1 MTSRGIIRAVC
12 TAPQKG
18 IQKKDLGKGLLIPGK
33 GLEGDG
39 HFGFAHRQVSLLD
52 ASEIERM
59 KQIIPTLFYGAFA
72 ENLVTEGIDLKG
84 LILGDML
91 RIGRALLRVT
101 QIGKECHSR
110 CAIYEAAGDC
120 IMPRLGIFCE
130 VLSGGPVQT
139 GDTIEIVPEP
149 SGDCIVRRKI
159 LRINGGNT
167 SAEEDSMLRESRITL
182 VLDGER
188 QVTAAYTPGEERYW
202 AVGHLKCRRLITDR
216 NDIASL
222 EIVPGMVS
230 IRRKTVTAGLPLLNR
245 ILSSSA
251 SAILPGSAG
260 TRLGDPIPAE
270 WTIPPSILQD
280 GADWLAEAPVFRAT
294 GGTHAAALLHKSGQ
308 RLFLT
313 EDIGRH
319 NAVDKAAGWA
329 VLHDIPLSETVL
341 IISGR
346 LPEDMVIKAAGAGI
360 PVLGSIS
367 AAMAEG
373 VEFASGQGVT
383 LAGFIRNGRMNVYS
397 VPERIARE

>member
-18 IQKKDLGKGLLIPGK
+18 IQKKDIGKGLLIPGK

-84 LILGDML
+84 LVLGDML
-91 RIGRALLRVT
+91 RIGKALLRVT

-222 EIVPGMVS
+222 EIVPAMVS

-251 SAILPGSAG
+251 SA
-260 TRLGDPIPAE
+260 
-270 WTIPPSILQD
+270 
-280 GADWLAEAPVFRAT
+280 
-294 GGTHAAALLHKSGQ
+294 
-308 RLFLT
+308 
-313 EDIGRH
+313 
-319 NAVDKAAGWA
+319 
-329 VLHDIPLSETVL
+329 
-341 IISGR
+341 
-346 LPEDMVIKAAGAGI
+346 
-360 PVLGSIS
+360 
-367 AAMAEG
+367 
-373 VEFASGQGVT
+373 
-383 LAGFIRNGRMNVYS
+383 
-397 VPERIARE
+397 

>member
-1 MTSRGIIRAVC
+1 MTPRGIIRAVC

-18 IQKKDLGKGLLIPGK
+18 IQKKDIGKGLLIPGK

-59 KQIIPTLFYGAFA
+59 KKIIPTLFYGAFA
-72 ENLVTEGIDLKG
+72 ENLVTEGIDLKV
-84 LILGDML
+84 LVLGDML
-91 RIGRALLRVT
+91 RIGKALLRVT

-130 VLSGGPVQT
+130 VITGGSVKT
-139 GDTIEIVPEP
+139 GDTVEIVPEP
-149 SGDCIVRRKI
+149 AGDSIVRRKI
-159 LRINGGNT
+159 LRINGGT
-167 SAEEDSMLRESRITL
+167 ASVEEDRMLRESRITL
-182 VLDGER
+182 VLDGEE

-202 AVGHLKCRRLITDR
+202 AVGHLKCRRLISDR
-216 NDIASL
+216 NDIASM
-222 EIVPGMVS
+222 EIAPGTVS
-230 IRRKTVTAGLPLLNR
+230 INRKAVTPGLPLLNR

-251 SAILPGSAG
+251 SAILPGSAE

-270 WTIPPSILQD
+270 WTIAPAILQD
-280 GADWLAEAPVFRAT
+280 GADWLAEAPIFRAT
-294 GGTHAAALLHKSGQ
+294 GGTHAAALLHKSGR

-329 VLHDIPLSETVL
+329 VLHNIPLSETVL

-346 LPEDMVIKAAGAGI
+346 LPEDMVMKAAGAGI

-373 VEFASGQGVT
+373 AELASRQGVT

-397 VPERIARE
+397 VPERIALE